1 MKKCFKWLTAAALI
15 LLAVSCSTVN
25 DENENK
31 TQEKETISS
40 IINGSTTD
48 LSNVTI
54 NESVTLT
61 KSKTLKNGNFN
72 GNTLTVDCSNVTL
85 ENLSNVN
92 IVISE
97 NAASGKISIK
107 NCASSA
113 SSSRATASGGSITIT
128 LKGSARI
135 LISDCAI
142 DEICVEKEN
151 AVLKFTGT
159 SNSVSAVSIKSPNVN
174 IASET
179 KEEMTISN
187 IKIAETVPN
196 ISISGAK
203 IKELKTENSN
213 LVVTVQA
220 GTSITT
226 TSPVKVSIP
235 ADDDT
240 VKLPSENVTQ
250 ITISKIELD
259 FVETVKQEYEI
270 GDIFDFTGIT
280 AKITYSDNSTTTVA
294 LNADN
299 TKVSGFN
306 SSVEGTQTV
315 TFEYSGTSI
324 ETSLSVS
331 IKKSTKEYKNLIDVG
346 FTLLANGDFDAGVQK
361 FSEAY
366 KSEANDET
374 ALYYALAELATISTE
389 ESVRGIIKNNF
400 GITSYPSTLNA
411 LFSNEWVKEYQH
423 TDYVSTYSLTVTT
436 STYGYVRVSGDFT
449 SDYSTDSVT
458 FSYCIDKEGDV
469 INSGKKYND
478 PYIMNCTLD
487 ENGEYFVSSGWFT
500 EEELADVKVYDINY
514 SGRKKVLSDYS
525 IIAPEFAV
533 PEWLSTTDAYK
544 STLFK
549 TLQTS
554 DTLAMLMLGN
564 IIDLNPDGIN
574 ELVDKVLVAFDG
586 KFSNA
591 KSLADSMSNS
601 TVAVPYNIISILGLQ
616 EILGDSTVYIG
627 KAELN
632 VLISALQILK
642 ATFQYLSS
650 YDLSAN
656 IVAIKNAIVETP
668 TNMYQFLKE
677 VDTGKFLTV
686 RNSKAI
692 EESKN
697 TFVESIQTVQDS
709 YNFIVSSESSYPTAV
724 KEPLSYYG
732 QVFYTAAEDLKNC
745 IKEGKV
751 FYIPENDPFENE
763 NPEWSADD
771 SNAGFAVDL
780 GKFFTAGYFT
790 NIVEREA
797 DSKFKISGNSVIR
810 LFGETGTNTKVLD
823 FEVTDDFTYEKLSE
837 KHEEAKT
844 EAMNNSLSYYRY
856 SIRTQI
862 GYKLNSNI
870 IEDLLP
876 LYSYNEANET
886 SLFPISLQEEVERF

>member
-1 MKKCFKWLTAAALI
+1 MKKYFKWLTAAALV

-25 DENENK
+25 DENGN
-31 TQEKETISS
+31 QEKETISS

-113 SSSRATASGGSITIT
+113 SSSRAAASGGSIKIT
-128 LKGSARI
+128 VKGSARI
-135 LISDCAI
+135 QISDCAI
-142 DEICVEKEN
+142 DEICVKKEN

-159 SNSVSAVSIKSPNVN
+159 SNSVSAVSIESPNVN

-187 IKIAETVPN
+187 IEIAETVPN

-203 IKELKTENSN
+203 IIELKTENSS

-220 GTSITT
+220 GTSITK
-226 TSPVKVSIP
+226 TSPVKVSKV
-235 ADDDT
+235 DDS
-240 VKLPSENVTQ
+240 VELPSENVTQ
-250 ITISKIELD
+250 ITISKIELIIG
-259 FVETVKQEYEI
+259 ETAKKEYEI

-280 AKITYSDNSTTTVA
+280 AKITYSDSSTTNVA

-306 SSVEGTQTV
+306 SSVEGSCTV
-315 TFEYSGTSI
+315 KFEYSGKELTA
-324 ETSLSVS
+324 TLGVT
-331 IKKSTKEYKNLIDVG
+331 IKQSTKEYKKLIDEG
-346 FTLLANGDFDAGVQK
+346 FTSLANGDFDAGVQK
-361 FSEAY
+361 FSKAY

-389 ESVRGIIKNNF
+389 DSVKDIIKNNF

-411 LFSNEWVKEYQH
+411 LFSDEWVKKYQN
-423 TDYVSTYSLTVTT
+423 TNRVSTYSMTETT
-436 STYGYVRVSGDFT
+436 TPTRGYVRVSGTPT
-449 SDYSTDSVT
+449 SGYSSNSKY
-458 FSYCIDKEGDV
+458 FEYCIDDDGDV
-469 INSGKKYND
+469 IEAWEKYNY
-478 PYIMNCTLD
+478 PHIMNCTLD
-487 ENGEYFVSSGWFT
+487 ENGEYFVSSGWFKN
-500 EEELADVKVYDINY
+500 EELKGVKVYDINY
-514 SGRKKVLSDYS
+514 AGRKKILVDRLT
-525 IIAPEFAV
+525 IAPEFAV
-533 PEWLSTTDAYK
+533 PEWLSKTEMYQSTILK
-544 STLFK
+544 STQTVQ
-549 TLQTS
+549 TLS
-554 DTLAMLMLGN
+554 VLMLGN
-564 IIDLNPDGIN
+564 IIDLNPYGAN
-574 ELVDKVLVAFDG
+574 ELIDKVLAVFDG

-591 KSLADSMSNS
+591 KSLAASMSNG
-601 TVAVPYNIISILGLQ
+601 TVAVPYNIISTLGLQ

-642 ATFQYLSS
+642 ATFQYLSF

-656 IVAIKNAIVETP
+656 IIAIKNAIVDTP

-709 YNFIVSSESSYPTAV
+709 YNFIVSSESSYPTVV
-724 KEPLSYYG
+724 KEQLSYYG
-732 QVFYTAAEDLKNC
+732 QVFYTGAEDLRNC

-751 FYIPENDPFENE
+751 FYIPNDPFEQE

-797 DSKFKISGNSVIR
+797 DSKFKISGR
-810 LFGETGTNTKVLD
+810 TVLKRYSSD
-823 FEVTDDFTYEKLSE
+823 VSEIIEFEITDDFTEEKFEEIHTAAITAAKEKYPDDDFWVKTTVGYELNYSLITDMFPKMPVPE
-837 KHEEAKT
+837 KGDDWIIVPIHWKQER
-844 EAMNNSLSYYRY
+844 YY
-856 SIRTQI
+856 
-862 GYKLNSNI
+862 
-870 IEDLLP
+870 
-876 LYSYNEANET
+876 
-886 SLFPISLQEEVERF
+886 

>member
-25 DENENK
+25 DENENQ

-113 SSSRATASGGSITIT
+113 PSSRAAASGGSIKIT
-128 LKGSARI
+128 VKGSARI
-135 LISDCAI
+135 QISDCTI
-142 DEICVEKEN
+142 DEICVKKEN

-159 SNSVSAVSIKSPNVN
+159 SNSVSAISIESPNVN

-187 IKIAETVPN
+187 IEIAETVPN

-203 IKELKTENSN
+203 ITELKTENSN

-250 ITISKIELD
+250 ITISKIELN
-259 FVETVKQEYEI
+259 FAETAKKEYEI

-280 AKITYSDNSTTTVA
+280 AKITYSDSSTTNVA

-306 SSVEGTQTV
+306 SSVEGTQPI
-315 TFEYSGTSI
+315 TFEYSGTSV
-324 ETSLSVS
+324 ETKFSVL
-331 IKKSTKEYKNLIDVG
+331 IKKSTKEYKKLIDEG
-346 FTLLANGDFDAGVQK
+346 FTSLANDDFDAGIQK

-389 ESVRGIIKNNF
+389 ESVKDIIKNNF

-411 LFSNEWVKEYQH
+411 LFSDKWVKRYRH
-423 TDYVSTYSLTVTT
+423 TDYVWTYSLTVTT
-436 STYGYVRVSGDFT
+436 STDGYVRVSGDLT
-449 SDYSTDSVT
+449 SDYSNSKY
-458 FSYCIDKEGDV
+458 FRYCIDDDGDV
-469 INSGKKYND
+469 IDPWRKYND

-487 ENGEYFVSSGWFT
+487 ENGKYFVFSGWFT

-514 SGRKKVLSDYS
+514 SGRKKVLSDYLT
-525 IIAPEFAV
+525 IAPEFAV
-533 PEWLSTTDAYK
+533 PEWLSDTDAYK

-574 ELVDKVLVAFDG
+574 ELIDKVLAVFDG

-601 TVAVPYNIISILGLQ
+601 TVAVPYPIINILGLQ

-656 IVAIKNAIVETP
+656 IVAIKNAIVDTP
-668 TNMYQFLKE
+668 TNMYKFLKE

-697 TFVESIQTVQDS
+697 TFVESIQTVQNS
-709 YNFIVSSESSYPTAV
+709 YDFIVSSESSYPTAV
-724 KEPLSYYG
+724 KEQLSYYG

-751 FYIPENDPFENE
+751 FYIPANDPFENE

-797 DSKFKISGNSVIR
+797 DSKFKISGY
-810 LFGETGTNTKVLD
+810 TGFKQYSSDIPQSTE
-823 FEVTDDFTYEKLSE
+823 FEITDAFTEEKFEEIHTASIAAAKE
-837 KHEEAKT
+837 KYPDGGFWVSTSA
-844 EAMNNSLSYYRY
+844 
-856 SIRTQI
+856 
-862 GYKLNSNI
+862 GYKLNDRLI
-870 IEDLLP
+870 TDMFPKMPVPKEGDGYYIVQI
-876 LYSYNEANET
+876 YSQWDNFN
-886 SLFPISLQEEVERF
+886 